1 MKKITLTITSPRQV
15 KAIVDRFESCPD
27 VNVNTVTDVR
37 LKVDTDRA
45 RAMRD
50 DGMTLKQI
58 ADVFGVSVR
67 AISNHVDAR
76 DVVPLPAFWPGY
88 VEGHRYTLASLGDDG
103 LEWIRQALEAGC
115 SQRQI
120 AAALGVGQGAIA
132 NWKRR
137 GKLHVV

>member
-1 MKKITLTITSPRQV
+1 M
-15 KAIVDRFESCPD
+15 
-27 VNVNTVTDVR
+27 NTVTDVR
-37 LKVDTDRA
+37 LKVDADRA

-50 DGMTLKQI
+50 SGMTLKQI

-76 DVVPLPAFWPGY
+76 DVIPLPAFWPGY
-88 VEGHRYTLASLGDDG
+88 VAGQRYALASLGDDG
-103 LEWIRQALEAGC
+103 LAWIRQALEAGC

-137 GKLHVV
+137 KKL